1 MTKPRTLSVALAIAG
16 MLLVASSVWG
26 SAGDLLWDEEFTIPL
41 YTSITITAMSVSQT
55 SIIICGNASGGTTPL
70 QIGFVKAFDVTTGK
84 LRWEHE
90 LVLGPQT
97 NSYTA
102 ISVEGGIA
110 LVLGTAYGWVAEPPP
125 GYQLSKSIVRACY
138 ADTGQF
144 LWETQQDIFQMGAM
158 PIASFPPLMA
168 TANNRTF
175 LAGVVST
182 GGVALP
188 GTCIVRAFQVKSTTM
203 APSMLLLD

>member
-1 MTKPRTLSVALAIAG
+1 MTKTRILRVALAIAG
-16 MLLVASSVWG
+16 LLLVASSVWG

-41 YTSITITAMSVSQT
+41 YPSITITAMSVSQT
-55 SIIICGNASGGTTPL
+55 SIIICGNASGGTAPQ

-90 LVLGPQT
+90 LVLGSQ
-97 NSYTA
+97 NNNCTA
-102 ISVEGGIA
+102 ITVEGGIA
-110 LVLGTAYGWVAEPPP
+110 LVLGTAYGWAADPPP

-144 LWETQQDIFQMGAM
+144 LWETQHDIYQMAVGPTM
-158 PIASFPPLMA
+158 SSSPVMAS
-168 TANNRTF
+168 ANNRTF

-182 GGVALP
+182 GGGAMP
-188 GTCIVRAFQVKSTTM
+188 GKCIVRAFQVKNATM
-203 APSMLLLD
+203 TPSMLLLD